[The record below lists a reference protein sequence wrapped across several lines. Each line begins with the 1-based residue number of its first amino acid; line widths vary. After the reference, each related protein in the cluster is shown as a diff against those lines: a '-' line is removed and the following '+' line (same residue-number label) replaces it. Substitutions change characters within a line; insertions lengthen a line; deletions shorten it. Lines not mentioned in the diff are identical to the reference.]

1 MGQLSLGKF
10 FPSMKLV
17 FLPLHWHKVFQVKCD
32 FREQELELGEKKME
46 LGKKNRSVIRLD
58 LKVV

>member
-17 FLPLHWHKVFQVKCD
+17 FLPLHWHKVFQVNCD
-32 FREQELELGEKKME
+32 FREQELELGEKN
-46 LGKKNRSVIRLD
+46 GARKKNRSVIRLD

>member
-10 FPSMKLV
+10 FPSMKLI
-17 FLPLHWHKVFQVKCD
+17 FLPLHWRKVFQVKCD
-32 FREQELELGEKKME
+32 FREQELELG
-46 LGKKNRSVIRLD
+46 KKNRSVIRLD